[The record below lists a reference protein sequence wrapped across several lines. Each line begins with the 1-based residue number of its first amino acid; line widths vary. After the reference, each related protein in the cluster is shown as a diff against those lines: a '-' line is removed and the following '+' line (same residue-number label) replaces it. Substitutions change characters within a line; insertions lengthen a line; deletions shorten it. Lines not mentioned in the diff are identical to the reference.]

1 MQMGFPGLRLAR
13 QEHWLWSVSRTAPGT
28 WPKPWAPF
36 NITLPPTSSLALKV
50 KTQRTFKKIIILF
63 IYIYIWGH
71 ARSWLLWRLFS
82 GCDEW
87 GRGALLSSCWR
98 KECVPYKYN
107 GMCVQASHCGSFSS
121 CGAWALGTQASVV
134 AAGGLRSFSF
144 QSTGSMVA
152 VHRLRCSTACG
163 IFLNQGSDLGLLHW
177 QADSLPLSHQES
189 PESTL
194 RC

>member
-1 MQMGFPGLRLAR
+1 MQMGFPGMRLAR
-13 QEHWLWSVSRTAPGT
+13 QEHQPWSVSRTASGT
-28 WPKPWAPF
+28 WPGPWAPF
-36 NITLPPTSSLALKV
+36 NIALPPTSSLALKV

-63 IYIYIWGH
+63 IYTYILGH
-71 ARSWLLWRLFS
+71 ARSSLLWRLFS

-87 GRGALLSSCWR
+87 GRGHYSQAVEGQS
-98 KECVPYKYN
+98 VFPYKYN
-107 GMCVQASHCGSFSS
+107 GMWVQASDCGSFSN
-121 CGAWALGTQASVV
+121 CGAWALGTRAAVV

-152 VHRLRCSTACG
+152 VHGLSYSTACG
-163 IFLNQGSDLGLLHW
+163 IFLNQGSNLGLLHW

-189 PESTL
+189 PQSTF